1 MTLKNNNLKWFASYH
16 SNRKRYVQTGPVK
29 TNNLDIECSLP
40 QGSILEPFLFI
51 LYITDFYKVSNI
63 LEPIMFADGTNLV
76 FSHKNIEE
84 LFNIVNLELCKALT
98 WFNANKL
105 SLKKD
110 KPNIPFSVKLDKK
123 KTYP

>member
-1 MTLKNNNLKWFASYH
+1 MVRELPFKQKQ
-16 SNRKRYVQTGPVK
+16 YVQTGPVK

-84 LFNIVNLELCKALT
+84 LFNIVNLELCKVLT

-105 SLKKD
+105 SLK
-110 KPNIPFSVKLDKK
+110 PNINQIYRFP
-123 KTYP
+123 